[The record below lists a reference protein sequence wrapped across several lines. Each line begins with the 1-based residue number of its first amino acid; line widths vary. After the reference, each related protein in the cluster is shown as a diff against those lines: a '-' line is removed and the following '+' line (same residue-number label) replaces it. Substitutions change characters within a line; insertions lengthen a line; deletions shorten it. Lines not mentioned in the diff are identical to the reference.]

1 VRVATDDLDRAVTQ
15 PYVALTA
22 YGVQIPRFLAT
33 RSEAMA
39 WAEAHGWQFPGS
51 KIIQKTAKGD
61 RVIWRQPLMEAAA

>member
-1 VRVATDDLDRAVTQ
+1 MTKFQAV
-15 PYVALTA
+15 TA
-22 YGVQIPRFLAT
+22 YGVAIPRFLGS

-51 KIIQKTAKGD
+51 KIVQKTARGD

>member
-1 VRVATDDLDRAVTQ
+1 VRVAADDLDFAVTQ

-39 WAEAHGWQFPGS
+39 WAESEGARWPGA

-61 RVIWRQPLMEAAA
+61 RVIWRQPLMEAA